1 MSREKHGESEMYK
14 VTKTYGHDLGL
25 SCCFRQHR
33 ADSHCA
39 KLHGYAIAVKLEF
52 TSSSLDERNWV
63 IDFGALKP
71 VKEYLVST
79 FDHTTIVAQDD
90 PALEAF
96 QEMNDTGLI
105 DLRVMPNVGCEAFA
119 EAIFNHVRT
128 WLFTMKFGESKTIDA
143 PVFAFRNLNLASVE
157 VREHGAN
164 AASYYGIEV

>member
-1 MSREKHGESEMYK
+1 MYK

-71 VKEYLVST
+71 VKEYLVDT
-79 FDHTTIVAQDD
+79 FDHTTIIAQDD
-90 PALEAF
+90 PELSRF
-96 QEMNDTGLI
+96 QKMHDDGLI

-119 EAIFNHVRT
+119 GEIYMHVRS
-128 WLFTMKFGESKTIDA
+128 WLTTMRFGESKTIDA
-143 PVFAFRNLNLASVE
+143 PIFALRGLDLASVE

-164 AASYYGIEV
+164 AASYYGSEV